1 MQTATQECFD
11 LIKNRGQVTDIQRF
25 YYRLPLSEQKLIKAE
40 LMQTWPGREFLK
52 YLPLNAQEKQTLAS
66 Y

>member
-1 MQTATQECFD
+1 MQPTTQECLD
-11 LIKNRGQVTDIQRF
+11 LINNRGQLTDIQRL
-25 YYRLPLSEQKLIKAE
+25 YYRLPLSEQKLIKTE